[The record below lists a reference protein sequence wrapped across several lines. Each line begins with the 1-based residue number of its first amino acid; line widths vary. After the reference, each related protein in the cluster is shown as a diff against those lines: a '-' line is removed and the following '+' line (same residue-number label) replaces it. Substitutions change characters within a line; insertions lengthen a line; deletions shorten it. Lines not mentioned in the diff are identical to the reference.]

1 MPESSHN
8 TTGSLKMS
16 RIQFT
21 YPVFSIRCLPAPV
34 PELQLSMSRCV
45 ILILAF
51 CVPATSLRGIEP
63 PADAPF
69 SPQGLVLWLDA
80 ADADVQQGKV
90 ARWPDRS
97 GHENHVEQNDPD
109 WQPARVDV
117 GGQPAIRFAKSKLE
131 RNQLV
136 GFLSGEQTFQ
146 IFLVMQAALQ
156 QQGSPR
162 VVDLTSIGTS
172 GNYSNKRK
180 GFWVGYEDYALDP
193 QSKGR
198 LRVAVNIGAEGASDQ
213 VTWDG
218 KRHLVEAVYAGNQ
231 RWALYQDGATSGHGR
246 YRGDVGF
253 LGFDRGSKLSLGHHY
268 GKQEP
273 ENFFHGDL
281 FEVLIFDHALTT
293 RQQQQVGRYLTHK
306 YQLSGSYAKPPT
318 EPLVFEEHIQPL
330 LTRRCADCH
339 GMEKP
344 ESGLNLVDA
353 LGLFRG
359 GSSGPAITPGN
370 AQQSILLHIAGAK
383 EMPPQDAGEPL
394 SNQEVELL
402 RRWIDEGAKTRE
414 PVDLVALANENK
426 TDHWAFQRLRTPAI
440 PNRATGQSINHPIDR
455 FVDRKLAAQNLSLS
469 PLANRTTLIRRAAL
483 DLTGIL
489 PTPQEVTAFV
499 NDQSPQAWEAL
510 LTRLMQ
516 SPHFGERWAR
526 HWLDGVG
533 YSDTVAI
540 DNDQVIVKPARGKW
554 KYRDYVVRCFNE
566 DRPYGQFLIE
576 QIAGDELV
584 DWRSAPR
591 FDDNIREKLVA
602 TGLLRCSPDDTDQG
616 ELNIFSNRY
625 YVLHRTAESLAQNL
639 LGLTMQCCKCHDH
652 KFEPISQRDYYRF
665 TAFIM
670 PALQPRD
677 WLQPQH
683 REMRMLGKSELA
695 ELNQKRDQHK
705 AALNQLRD
713 AGRQI
718 LQGRAWDAIPEPIR
732 ADLVA
737 ARKVAKE
744 KRDEIQK
751 YLTDK
756 LGDKFEFTAAQVTAA
771 LDESQ
776 RKEEKGLVQEIATL
790 DRQEQGSWVQA
801 IYDVGSRRPTFV
813 LRRGEFETPGAEVQA
828 GLFSALEDPEFPAPQ
843 TTPQGTTS
851 GRRLQLA
858 KQLTNWKSPAGALTA
873 RVRVNRIW
881 QRLFEIGLVA
891 TPSNFG
897 VSGVRP
903 THPDLLE
910 WLTVSFVAT
919 DGKLKALLK
928 QIMTSRTYRQQ
939 SFSDD
944 SRLAK
949 AARQA
954 DPGNQLLWRQRL
966 RRLDAE
972 IVRDTMLVASGHLD
986 PTLGGPPAP
995 TLNRPDGMVVEAGYD
1010 KVTEKTTWRRS
1021 MYLLQ
1026 RRNYHPSVL
1035 QAFDQP
1041 LLTENCTKR
1050 DASASIAQSLMML
1063 NDQFVGQQA
1072 TALARRV
1079 IKQSTNKSDAN
1090 AQMGMAFQLALARDV
1105 TDEERKWLI
1114 ETFRDHK
1121 QRYVTKGQDT
1131 EAAHMSALTR
1141 VCQALFSTSEFI
1153 YVH

>member
-1 MPESSHN
+1 
-8 TTGSLKMS
+8 MS
-16 RIQFT
+16 RIQFA
-21 YPVFSIRCLPAPV
+21 YPVSIRYPVSPV
-34 PELQLSMSRCV
+34 PGLRLSMSRYV
-45 ILILAF
+45 ILTLAL
-51 CVPATSLRGIEP
+51 CAPATALRGIEP
-63 PADAPF
+63 PANAPF
-69 SPQGLVLWLDA
+69 PAQGLVLWLDA

-90 ARWPDRS
+90 AAWSDRS
-97 GHENHVEQNDPD
+97 GRGNHVTQTDASL
-109 WQPARVDV
+109 QPAQVDID
-117 GGQPAIRFAKSKLE
+117 GLPAIRFANSKLE
-131 RNQLV
+131 RNQLI

-156 QQGSPR
+156 QEGSPR
-162 VVDLTSIGTS
+162 ILDLTSIGTS
-172 GNYSNKRK
+172 GIYSNKRK

-193 QSKGR
+193 KAKGR
-198 LRVAVNIGAEGASDQ
+198 LRVAVNVGAGGAADQ
-213 VTWDG
+213 VAWDG
-218 KRHLVEAVYAGNQ
+218 QRHLVEAVYAGNQ
-231 RWALYQDGATSGHGR
+231 RWALYQDGTASGHGR

-273 ENFFHGDL
+273 ENFFQGDL
-281 FEVLIFDHALTT
+281 FEVLIFDHAMTT
-293 RQQQQVGRYLTHK
+293 QQQQQVGRYLSEK
-306 YQLSGSYAKPPT
+306 YQLPASYAKPAT
-318 EPLVFEEHIQPL
+318 EPLVFEQHIQPL

-339 GMEKP
+339 GTEKP
-344 ESGLNLVDA
+344 QSGLNLVDA

-359 GSSGPAITPGN
+359 GSSGPAIVPGN

-383 EMPPQDAGEPL
+383 EMPPQDSGEPL
-394 SNQEVELL
+394 SNQEIELI
-402 RRWIDEGAKTRE
+402 RRWIDEGATTRE

-426 TDHWAFQRLRTPAI
+426 TDHWAFQQLRTPTI
-440 PNRATGQSINHPIDR
+440 PALANGQSIDHPIDR
-455 FVDRKLAAQNLSLS
+455 FIVRKLAAKNLSLS

-499 NDQSPQAWEAL
+499 NDQSPQAWETL
-510 LTRLMQ
+510 LDRLFQ

-526 HWLDGVG
+526 HWLDGAG

-566 DRPYGQFLIE
+566 DRPYSQFLTE
-576 QIAGDELV
+576 QLAGDEMV

-602 TGLLRCSPDDTDQG
+602 TGLLRCSPDATDEG
-616 ELNIFSNRY
+616 ELNIFSIRY

-683 REMRMLGKSELA
+683 REMRMLGKPEFA
-695 ELNQKRDQHK
+695 ELNQKRDQRNGK
-705 AALNQLRD
+705 LNQLRE

-718 LQGRAWDAIPEPIR
+718 LQGRALDAIPEPIR

-756 LGDKFEFTAAQVTAA
+756 LGDKFEFTASQITEV
-771 LDESQ
+771 LDDSQ
-776 RKEEKGLVQEIATL
+776 RKQEQDLAQEIATL
-790 DRQEQGSWVQA
+790 DRQEQESWVQA

-843 TTPQGTTS
+843 TTPQGATS

-858 KQLTNWKSPAGALTA
+858 RQLTNWKSPAGALTA

-910 WLTVSFVAT
+910 WLTTSFVAT

-972 IVRDTMLVASGHLD
+972 IVRDAMLVTSGRLN

-1079 IKQSTNKSDAN
+1079 IEQSTNKSDAS
-1090 AQMGMAFQLALARDV
+1090 AQIVMAFQLALVRDA
-1105 TDEERKWLI
+1105 TDEERKWLTD
-1114 ETFRDHK
+1114 TFGDHK
-1121 QRYVTKGQDT
+1121 QAYLGKGHDKV
-1131 EAAHMSALTR
+1131 AAHLAAMTR